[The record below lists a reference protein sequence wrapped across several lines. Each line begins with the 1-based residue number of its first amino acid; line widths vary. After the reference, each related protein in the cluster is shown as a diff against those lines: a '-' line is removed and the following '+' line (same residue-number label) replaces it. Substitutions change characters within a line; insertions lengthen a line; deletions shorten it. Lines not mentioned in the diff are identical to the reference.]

1 MKKVIGILLL
11 LGAVVTGLIYMY
23 STGDDR
29 SASGSDVLKAIPSD
43 AALIFES
50 KNAADIWRDLSQS
63 SVIWEELQATDLYFR
78 LNAIGHGLDSAMRA
92 RPDLRK
98 YLDKKAI
105 AISAHSSGARSYSFL
120 LAMPLRGQAEAGDI
134 GAEII
139 EIFKPS
145 EPVKSRTYNGVQIN
159 TLQPFFADSPISFY
173 VAEGLLIIGLTNILV
188 EESVRALKEN
198 AHVLTDATF
207 VRARQTADANAR
219 GQLFVHHSRLATV
232 VKPYTDRAYSTSP
245 FFQTPFANWSA
256 LDLTMKSN
264 AFMLN
269 GFAQASDS
277 ANVWIAHY
285 ANLKA
290 PRVKVLAYLPSSTAY
305 FAYYGFGDFK
315 TYKKRLER
323 KEETQGIKYKT
334 DKAIS
339 SANEQ
344 CNCKADK
351 LALEWIGS
359 QAAVFITEPSQMDY
373 SSNQF
378 AVLHTSDKSLADE
391 SLQQLAT
398 AFSGAEQ
405 EQAEGEEFEGR
416 IIHHLQFGGLY
427 GTLLGD
433 AFAQLQNPYAIR
445 VDDMVYF
452 GNSLNSLR
460 LLVQSV
466 DAKRT
471 LEHDDSF
478 ADVSSQMGSEV
489 HFAFYSALSRSTYIY
504 EALLNE
510 KERKALSERRE
521 VVRKFQGFLYAVKHH
536 KNDLYYTNIFF
547 KHNPSYEQETAVLWE
562 AKLKAPVAGKFHLVK
577 NHYSNAL
584 EVLVQDTDHR
594 IYLLSGTGKILW
606 EATLDGVI
614 QGDVTQIDVFK
625 NRKLQMAM
633 STATK
638 LYVLD
643 RNGNS
648 IDGFPKALPAK
659 ASAAL
664 AVVDY
669 DNSRDYRFFVPLSD
683 GRVMAWD
690 AAGKAVE
697 GWSFTDTEAPITTP
711 IEHIRVRSKDY
722 LFAANAKGKIHLLDR
737 RGNSRHGVDLPIPK
751 GAMKPYR
758 IEHPDQLISSGAV
771 HVLDSTGVI
780 YAIGFDSRMQR
791 LDLGI
796 KNPRSSGFADLDG
809 NGKIDCVVQLKGGA
823 GAFDLDGKRL
833 FDIMQ
838 DDLKA
843 PIQLHHLAGGATL
856 ISAVDKESSKCY
868 LFTQKGQAVEGFPL
882 IGEVLP
888 ALADINADGNYVLV
902 TGMADGAVYGYAVQK
917 SW

>member
-1 MKKVIGILLL
+1 M
-11 LGAVVTGLIYMY
+11 VTGLIYMY

-29 SASGSDVLKAIPSD
+29 SAGGSDVLKAIPSD

-98 YLDKKAI
+98 YLDRKSI

-173 VAEGLLIIGLTNILV
+173 VSEGLLIIGLTNILV

-198 AHVLTDATF
+198 AHVLTDAAF
-207 VRARQTADANAR
+207 LRARETADANAR
-219 GQLFVHHSRLATV
+219 GQLFVHHSRLAAV
-232 VKPYTDRAYSTSP
+232 VKPYTASSFSTSP
-245 FFQTPFANWSA
+245 FFQVPFANWSA

-269 GFAQASDS
+269 GFAQAADS
-277 ANVWIAHY
+277 ANAWVARF

-290 PRVKVLAYLPSSTAY
+290 PEVEVLPYLPSNTAY

-315 TYKKRLER
+315 AYLQRHNASLEA
-323 KEETQGIKYKT
+323 QGIRYKRV
-334 DKAIS
+334 KAIG
-339 SANEQ
+339 EIKDQ
-344 CNCKADK
+344 CNCDAEK
-351 LALEWIGS
+351 LALEWMGS
-359 QAAVFITEPSQMDY
+359 QAAVFITEPAQTDY

-378 AVLHTSDKSLADE
+378 ALFHTSDKSLADE
-391 SLQQLAT
+391 SLQQLAE
-398 AFSGAEQ
+398 AFRGPEQ
-405 EQAEGEEFEGR
+405 EATEGEEFEGH
-416 IIHHLQFGGLY
+416 IIQHLQFGSLY
-427 GTLLGD
+427 GTLLGN
-433 AFAQLQNPYAIR
+433 AFDQLQNPYAVRI
-445 VDDMVYF
+445 DDMVYF

-466 DAKRT
+466 DAKRS
-471 LEHDDSF
+471 LDLDESF
-478 ADVSSQMGSEV
+478 ADVRSQMGAEV
-489 HFAFYSALSRSTYIY
+489 HFAFYSAMSRSTYIY
-504 EALLNE
+504 EAMLQE
-510 KERKALSERRE
+510 KERTSLSERRE

-536 KNDLYYTNIFF
+536 KNDLYYTNVFF
-547 KHNPSYEQETAVLWE
+547 KHNPTYAQETSALWE
-562 AKLKAPVAGKFHLVK
+562 AKLKAAIAGKFHLVK

-606 EATLDGVI
+606 EATLDGAI

-648 IDGFPKALPAK
+648 IDGYPVALPAK
-659 ASAAL
+659 ASAAM

-669 DNSRDYRFFVPLSD
+669 DNSRDYRLFVPLSD

-697 GWSFTDTEAPITTP
+697 GWSFTDAEAPITTA

-737 RGNSRHGVDLPIPK
+737 RGNSRHAVDLPIPE

-758 IEHPDQLISSGAV
+758 IEHPDQLISSGAL
-771 HVLDSTGVI
+771 HVLDSAGVM
-780 YAIGFDSRMQR
+780 YAIGFDSRMER

-809 NGKIDCVVQLKGGA
+809 DGKMDCVVQLKAGA
-823 GAFDLDGKRL
+823 GAFSLDGKRI

-838 DDLKA
+838 DDLNA
-843 PIQLHHLAGGATL
+843 PLQLHQLDGGKTL

-868 LFTQKGQAVEGFPL
+868 LFTQTGQAVEGFPL
-882 IGEVLP
+882 IGDVLP
-888 ALADINADGNYVLV
+888 ALGDINGDGNYVLV
-902 TGMADGAVYGYAVQK
+902 TGTGDGAVYGYAVQK